1 LETTLSYKIDVQ
13 RKLCIKKDLIELSHW
28 IDILSNINEELG
40 YLKLIE
46 KQLLKNSSIELNLQG
61 LRRKN
66 TLLMGM
72 LCKYEQELK
81 AEYEYGK
88 SEYNLIRAEE
98 HEKKRKV
105 HSSFI
110 SEFNQVKREIYLD
123 LSMYQRR

>member
-1 LETTLSYKIDVQ
+1 LETTLPYKTDVQ

-46 KQLLKNSSIELNLQG
+46 KQLLKNSNIEANLQG

-81 AEYEYGK
+81 TEYEYGK
-88 SEYNLIRAEE
+88 SEYNLTRAEE
-98 HEKKRKV
+98 HEKKRDV